1 MLWESAGRLMDRAIS
16 VQSWSISIRAEVS
29 LGLVAPL
36 LLVGAA
42 SPAGVR

>member
-1 MLWESAGRLMDRAIS
+1 MDRAIS
-16 VQSWSISIRAEVS
+16 VQSWSILLRAEAR

-42 SPAGVR
+42 ALAGLR